1 MNIVHDDNSDD
12 DDDLVRCSESLSEV
26 KPRSKDQELHTKV
39 SAVVEATTKVLAK
52 MMMVMMVVI
61 C

>member
-12 DDDLVRCSESLSEV
+12 DDDLVRCSESLFEV

-39 SAVVEATTKVLAK
+39 SAVVGATTKVLAK
-52 MMMVMMVVI
+52 VRMMMVI
-61 C
+61 W